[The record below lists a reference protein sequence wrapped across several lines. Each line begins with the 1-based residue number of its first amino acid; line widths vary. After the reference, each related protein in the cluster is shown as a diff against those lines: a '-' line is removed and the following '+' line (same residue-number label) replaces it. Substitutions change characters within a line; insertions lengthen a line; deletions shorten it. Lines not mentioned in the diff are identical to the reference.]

1 MFIVFLVGVVISAA
15 IGLAVGWVRYWIGFS
30 VIIQGAIASVL
41 IARLLGKYLK
51 RTRSPVNPSG
61 RVALL
66 LAFVWLGVF
75 WAAQVY
81 GLGLA
86 QPWFDPLGYFGRI
99 LEGDTRELA
108 FGLTQTGGWTRA
120 FSGGFGGT
128 FWIILNVLDGL
139 IMYLFLF
146 RLPWPDVAP
155 QPAETV
161 AQEGEQ
167 Q

>member
-1 MFIVFLVGVVISAA
+1 MFNAFLVGVVISAI
-15 IGLAVGWVRYWIGFS
+15 IGLAVGWVRYWIGFC
-30 VIIQGAIASVL
+30 IMIQGAIASAI
-41 IARLLGKYLK
+41 IAWLLGKFLK
-51 RTRSPVNPSG
+51 RRTPPANPSG

-66 LAFVWLGVF
+66 LPFVWLAVF
-75 WAAQVY
+75 WAAQVC

-99 LEGDTRELA
+99 LAGDAREVA
-108 FGLTQTGGWTRA
+108 FGLTQAGGWTRG

-128 FWIILNVLDGL
+128 FWIILNALDSL
-139 IMYLFLF
+139 IMYVFLF

-155 QPAETV
+155 HPAET
-161 AQEGEQ
+161 AAPEGEQ